1 MGQPIHVFSMKCFLE
16 EIIKSSLIK
25 PAKSDRRVEFDP
37 IDDDTLI
44 EAMSQSLEKLPE
56 RRATASRLLMQEFLR
71 PNAKKR
77 I

>member
-1 MGQPIHVFSMKCFLE
+1 MS
-16 EIIKSSLIK
+16 
-25 PAKSDRRVEFDP
+25 AKSDRRVEFDP

-71 PNAKKR
+71 PYPRKR
-77 I
+77 H

>member
-1 MGQPIHVFSMKCFLE
+1 M
-16 EIIKSSLIK
+16 
-25 PAKSDRRVEFDP
+25 EFDP

-71 PNAKKR
+71 PYPR
-77 I
+77 RRH